1 MPVVCLY
8 LKAHQPRR
16 IKRYSIFEIGH
27 NHDYFDDNGDDD
39 LNNAAILKKV
49 AKKSYLPTNKLLLK
63 LLKKHPDFRVSFSIT
78 GTLLDQLEEHV
89 PKVIELFQE
98 LVATG
103 QVEILGET
111 YHHSLSYF
119 YSLGEFEKQVN
130 LHKRKIKKLFGVVP
144 KVFANTELAYTNS
157 LAAWAESK
165 KYKGIIAEGWDPV
178 LGWRSPNYVYR
189 PSGTSKISLLLKN
202 YKLSDDIAFRFSER
216 SWEDWPLTVSK
227 YTQWIS
233 AHNGDGQVI
242 NLFMDYETFG
252 EHQWKETGIFE
263 FLEKLPEELLKNPDN
278 SFMTPSEVIKN
289 FEPVGE
295 IDVPHVMTW
304 ADTDRDLTAWVGN
317 KMQQDAIAA
326 IYALEKDIFKSKDE
340 KLISDWRHMLTSDH
354 FYYMCTKWF
363 SDGDVHAYFSPY
375 ESPYEAFIAFMNA
388 LKDVQWRVHQSKLRT
403 SRKKRQLPSR
413 KTAQKSIE

>member
-1 MPVVCLY
+1 M
-8 LKAHQPRR
+8 
-16 IKRYSIFEIGH
+16 E
-27 NHDYFDDNGDDD
+27 
-39 LNNAAILKKV
+39 
-49 AKKSYLPTNKLLLK
+49 
-63 LLKKHPDFRVSFSIT
+63 
-78 GTLLDQLEEHV
+78 
-89 PKVIELFQE
+89 
-98 LVATG
+98 
-103 QVEILGET
+103 
-111 YHHSLSYF
+111 
-119 YSLGEFEKQVN
+119 EFEKQVN
-130 LHKRKIKKLFGVVP
+130 LHKKKIKKLFGVVP

-189 PSGTSKISLLLKN
+189 PTGTSKISLLLKN

-216 SWEDWPLTVSK
+216 SWEDWPLTVPK
-227 YTQWIS
+227 YTEWIS
-233 AHNGDGQVI
+233 AHNGNGQVI

-289 FEPVGE
+289 FEPVGD

-317 KMQQDAIAA
+317 KMQQDAIQA
-326 IYALEKDIFKSKDE
+326 IYALEKDILKSKDE

-363 SDGDVHAYFSPY
+363 ADGDVPVSYTHLFTLDVKGNDEYTLYYWMCLAKDIQ
-375 ESPYEAFIAFMNA
+375 EA
-388 LKDVQWRVHQSKLRT
+388 KDLNIYVLE
-403 SRKKRQLPSR
+403 
-413 KTAQKSIE
+413 KTPQYLIETTQDYWKAWVNKQNFNFHTLDERLVT